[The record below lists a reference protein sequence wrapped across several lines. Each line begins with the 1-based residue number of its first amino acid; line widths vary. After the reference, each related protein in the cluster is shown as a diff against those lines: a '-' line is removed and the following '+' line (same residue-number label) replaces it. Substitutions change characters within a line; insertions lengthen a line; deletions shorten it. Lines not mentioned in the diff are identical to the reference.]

1 MAALLTA
8 LPFIL
13 RLANYI
19 MDWIGM
25 KQEEKKKFFEL
36 IASAKDDAL
45 TPIQRKDELS
55 LLKEKLKERIKSD
68 NAKA

>member
-13 RLANYI
+13 RVANYI
-19 MDWIGM
+19 MDWVGM
-25 KQEEKKKFFEL
+25 KEEEKKKFFEL

-45 TPIQRKDELS
+45 TPIQRKDELAM
-55 LLKEKLKERIKSD
+55 LKEKLKARIKAQ
-68 NAKA
+68 NEKV